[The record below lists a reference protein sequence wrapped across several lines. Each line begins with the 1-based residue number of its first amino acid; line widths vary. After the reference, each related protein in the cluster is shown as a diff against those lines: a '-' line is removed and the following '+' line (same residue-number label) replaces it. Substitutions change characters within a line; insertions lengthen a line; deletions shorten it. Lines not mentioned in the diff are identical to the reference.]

1 MNEKFIEFAKTIEPD
16 FLMQPDQESFYAS
29 LINYFK
35 NEPCGWD
42 LSKGLLLNG
51 SVGAGKT
58 LAMRIMQASRSV
70 KSFGMITCRHVV
82 REYMIN
88 GVEIIDRYGRKDR
101 SSFFEGQ
108 KITYYSKCFDDFGAE
123 ETNQKLFGNNQNV
136 MLEILLDR
144 YELFISNG
152 MITHLTTNLT
162 PELIEQ
168 QYGNRLRD
176 RLREMMNYITMPGT
190 TKRK

>member
-16 FLMQPDQESFYAS
+16 FFIEPEQESFYDN
-29 LINYFK
+29 LIKYFK
-35 NEPCGWD
+35 NESCEWD
-42 LSKGLLLNG
+42 LNKGLLING
-51 SVGAGKT
+51 SVGTGKT
-58 LAMRIMQASRSV
+58 LSMRIMQASRPV
-70 KSFGMITCRHVV
+70 KSFGMITCRHIV
-82 REYMIN
+82 REYMIT

-101 SSFFEGQ
+101 SHYLTNEGKFF
-108 KITYYSKCFDDFGAE
+108 TKCFDDFGAE
-123 ETNQKLFGNNQNV
+123 ETNQKLFGNQQNV

-144 YELFISNG
+144 YELFMSNG
-152 MITHLTTNLT
+152 MLTHLTTNLT

-176 RLREMMNYITMPGT
+176 RLREMMNYITMPGI